1 MLRMA
6 KDDSYGVNSL
16 RVLSDFG
23 LRVKAVD
30 TLQSFFMLI
39 MRSVQRPLRLIG
51 MISDR
56 DLRRLFERN
65 GPRVHDRIADK
76 VMNLRLRAIA
86 GAAFAASALVL
97 TEERK
102 ITSLI
107 VAGVDGLTLGVA
119 HLHDLWILEPI

>member
-1 MLRMA
+1 MA
-6 KDDSYGVNSL
+6 KDCSYGVNSL

-23 LRVKAVD
+23 LRVKAVE

-39 MRSVQRPLRLIG
+39 MKSVRGQLRLIG

-76 VMNLRLRAIA
+76 VMNLLLRAIA
-86 GAAFAASALVL
+86 GDAFAASALLL

-107 VAGVDGLTLGVA
+107 VTGVSGLTLDVA
-119 HLHDLWILEPI
+119 HLRDLWILELI